1 MEVGGPAHSSALHL
15 DCFSAA
21 GGHSWAAATKASP
34 SPAGAGH
41 ITTQPGPPEAT
52 DLAPPGEEPQIAPL
66 WYRKK
71 KHLKPHHGTN
81 CGSNRGGQPPSGP
94 GCPAGMRPQPRGH
107 RAAPNPPEGARLPQ
121 AAGPAFPP
129 GGASIRD
136 ISPLACVHTIPR
148 RSWCLINIYRMHE
161 HMDE

>member
-1 MEVGGPAHSSALHL
+1 MQVEVGGPAHSSALHL

-41 ITTQPGPPEAT
+41 ITTQPGPLEAT

-81 CGSNRGGQPPSGP
+81 CGSNRGGQALRGCGHSLGVTAQLRILQREPGFPRRLGPPSLPAAPPSGTSLP
-94 GCPAGMRPQPRGH
+94 WHVSTRSLGEAG
-107 RAAPNPPEGARLPQ
+107 A
-121 AAGPAFPP
+121 
-129 GGASIRD
+129 
-136 ISPLACVHTIPR
+136 
-148 RSWCLINIYRMHE
+148 
-161 HMDE
+161 